1 MWTFLVLCTQGDIR
15 LQGGTSTSGRVE
27 ICNNN
32 EWGTVCDNSW
42 DDVDA
47 QVVCRQLNIS
57 FRGRKCIHF
66 QKNVAIRKQTYY

>member
-1 MWTFLVLCTQGDIR
+1 MWTFLVLCTQGVIR

-32 EWGTVCDNSW
+32 EWGTVCDDSW

-66 QKNVAIRKQTYY
+66 QKNVAICKQTYY